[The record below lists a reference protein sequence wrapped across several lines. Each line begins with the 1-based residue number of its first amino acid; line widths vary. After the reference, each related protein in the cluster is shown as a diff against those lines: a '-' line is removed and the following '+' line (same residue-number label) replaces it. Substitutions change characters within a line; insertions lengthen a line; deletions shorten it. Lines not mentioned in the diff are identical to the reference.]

1 MKSLN
6 DYESKRQTLLKSLE
20 DYKKHAV
27 EVNDFIMKEVS
38 RKYRNKTSF
47 IAGTFEDYNSD
58 QYGNKFDLS
67 KITIFGELMS
77 KTIEEN
83 PKLKLQLLQSY
94 RTQVNAKIRSIEI
107 AIDLHT
113 KKAIEYLKNQN
124 GKLE

>member
-6 DYESKRQTLLKSLE
+6 DYEAKRQTLLKSLE
-20 DYKKHAV
+20 DYKKHLV
-27 EVNDFIMKEVS
+27 EINDFIMKEVS
-38 RKYRNKTSF
+38 KKYRCRTSF
-47 IAGTFEDYNSD
+47 IAGTFENFNSD

-67 KITIFGELMS
+67 KITVFGELMS

-94 RTQVNAKIRSIEI
+94 RTQVHQKIRTIEI
-107 AIDLHT
+107 AIDEHT

>member
-20 DYKKHAV
+20 DYKKHSV

-38 RKYRNKTSF
+38 IKYRNKTSF
-47 IAGTFEDYNSD
+47 IAGTFEDYNAD
-58 QYGNKFDLS
+58 QYGNKFDKS
-67 KITIFGELMS
+67 SFVVFGELMS
-77 KTIEEN
+77 KAIEEN
-83 PKLKLQLLQSY
+83 PTLKLQLLQSY
-94 RTQVNAKIRSIEI
+94 RIQVRQKIRTIEI
-107 AIDLHT
+107 AIDEHT